1 MIDLHSHVLPG
12 LDDGARNMDDALEMC
27 RIAQADGIHTLVA
40 SPHCRNG
47 VYHNDQTKIL
57 AALESLK
64 EALHRERISLKLL
77 PGIDILI
84 HPELADFFDKNPKL
98 LLGGRYVLLE
108 LPNQSIPPHTQD
120 FLFKMRLKGYFPIIT
135 HPERNSMIQ
144 SNPVILEELVRV
156 GALAQVTA
164 MSLTGEFGRQA
175 QESASQLIKSGLVHS
190 IATDA
195 HSPHRRPPILSKGR
209 KILEEM
215 LGPDHALMMVE
226 EIPGKILRGEP
237 VEGRLMIESP
247 ASRPSFFR
255 RFFMR

>member
-12 LDDGARNMDDALEMC
+12 LDDGAKNMDDALEMC

-57 AALESLK
+57 APLESLK
-64 EALHRERISLKLL
+64 EALLRERISLKLL
-77 PGIDILI
+77 PGVEILI
-84 HPELADFFDKNPKL
+84 HPELVDFFNQNPRL

-120 FLFKMRLKGYFPIIT
+120 FLFKMQLKGYFPIIT

-144 SNPVILEELVRV
+144 NNPEILKELVRV
-156 GALAQVTA
+156 GALVQVTA
-164 MSLTGEFGRQA
+164 ISLTGEFGKQA
-175 QESASQLIKSGLVHS
+175 QESASQLIKSGLVHF

-195 HSPHRRPPILSKGR
+195 HSPYRWPPILSKGR
-209 KILEEM
+209 KILEEI
-215 LGPDHALMMVE
+215 LGPEHALMMVE
-226 EIPGKILRGEP
+226 EIPEKILRGEP
-237 VEGRLMIESP
+237 VEGRPMMESSP
-247 ASRPSFFR
+247 SRSSFFR
-255 RFFMR
+255 RLFMR